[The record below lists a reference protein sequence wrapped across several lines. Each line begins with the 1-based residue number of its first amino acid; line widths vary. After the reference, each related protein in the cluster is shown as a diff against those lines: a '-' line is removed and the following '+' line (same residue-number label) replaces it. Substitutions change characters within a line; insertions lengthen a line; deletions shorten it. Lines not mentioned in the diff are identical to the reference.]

1 MCFSVVVELNTMGGL
16 VGLAYPWLVGIEVLT
31 IAVAA
36 SCW

>member
-1 MCFSVVVELNTMGGL
+1 MCSSVVVELNTVGGL
-16 VGLAYPWLVGIEVLT
+16 VGLADPWLVGIQALT